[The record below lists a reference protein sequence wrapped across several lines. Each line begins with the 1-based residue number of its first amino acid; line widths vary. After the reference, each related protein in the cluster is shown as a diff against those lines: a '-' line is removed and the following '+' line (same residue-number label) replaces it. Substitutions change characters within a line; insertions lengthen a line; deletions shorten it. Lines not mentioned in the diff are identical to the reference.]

1 MRQQSPLRVMVI
13 LVLLAIA
20 LWVWRFFEIPSL
32 STFREWADSTGT
44 WFPVVF
50 WLLYVLITQFPIPRT
65 LLTISSGVLFG
76 GWFGILLAITA
87 TTASAGLSLTVVRFL
102 LRDWVES
109 KISHPKLHMIN
120 ERLEQRG
127 WLAVMSLRLIPGI
140 PFSVMNYASALSRV
154 RLLPFMGATLI
165 GSAPNTILVAL
176 FGDTLSGDANPVL
189 LGAVF
194 ALSVLGV
201 TGLIIDARHPAK
213 PRRIEE

>member
-1 MRQQSPLRVMVI
+1 MRQQSPLRVMIV
-13 LVLLAIA
+13 LVLFAVA
-20 LWVWRFFEIPSL
+20 LWVWRFFEVPSL
-32 STFREWADSTGT
+32 STFRQWADSTGV
-44 WFPVVF
+44 WFPIVF

-65 LLTISSGVLFG
+65 LLTVSSGVLFG

-87 TTASAGLSLTVVRFL
+87 TTISAGVSLTVVRFL

-109 KISHPKLHMIN
+109 KISHPKLHTIN

-176 FGDTLSGDANPVL
+176 FGDTLSNQANPIL
-189 LGAVF
+189 IAAVF
-194 ALSVLGV
+194 GLSVLGV
-201 TGLIIDARHPAK
+201 TGLIIDARHPVQQ
-213 PRRIEE
+213 RQEEE

>member
-32 STFREWADSTGT
+32 STFREWADSTGA

-213 PRRIEE
+213 PHRIEE